1 MMRGSKI
8 SEKSDVYSFGV
19 VLWEMVMMERP
30 WKDLR
35 PEQVVYAIGAEGK
48 QLPLPP
54 SLQQPEVVALLRQCW
69 KEDPHE
75 RPSFLKIIENLQALD
90 HIDSI

>member
-1 MMRGSKI
+1 MMRCGKI

-35 PEQVVYAIGAEGK
+35 PEQVVFAVGGEGK

-54 SLQQPEVVALLRQCW
+54 SLQQPEVVKLIQQCW
-69 KEDPHE
+69 KDDPHE
-75 RPSFLKIIENLQALD
+75 RPSFLTIIENLQTLE